1 MTTSTKRDWVRM
13 IGITGTTLIVAGAVT
28 MGGLWTATATGLI
41 DVPTRIGNMGGRGG
55 MMGEY
60 GGNMGGR
67 GGMMGEYGGN
77 MGGRGGM
84 MGEYGGNMGGR
95 GGMMGEHGGNMGGRG
110 GMFARMMGDQS
121 YLTHLLVAL
130 QNEQAIA
137 NLLADSNTAAKVIAE
152 SRAKDIAA
160 LTELQKTWYPDSA
173 IPSTTVSTAT
183 IDDLKVVLL
192 QNTVMIERIS
202 DATFEHPELAT
213 WLNQHMIQR
222 ANEIANLYGQQ
233 S

>member
-13 IGITGTTLIVAGAVT
+13 SGITGASVVVAGAVT
-28 MGGLWTATATGLI
+28 MGGLGAARATGLV
-41 DVPTRIGNMGGRGG
+41 DVPSRIGMMGKHGGNMDGRGG
-55 MMGEY
+55 MMGEH

-67 GGMMGEYGGN
+67 GGMMGEH
-77 MGGRGGM
+77 
-84 MGEYGGNMGGR
+84 GGNMGGR

-121 YLTHLLVAL
+121 YLTHLLVVL
-130 QNEQAIA
+130 QNEQSIA
-137 NLLADSNTAAKVIAE
+137 NFLADSNTAAKVIAE
-152 SRAKDIAA
+152 SRAKDIAV
-160 LTELQKTWYPDSA
+160 LTELQKTWYPDAA

-183 IDDLKVVLL
+183 IDDLKAVLL

-202 DATFEHPELAT
+202 DVTFEHPELAT

-222 ANEIANLYGQQ
+222 ANEIASLYGQQ